1 MSNPSFAVDAS
12 SPFQCI
18 SSPTSP
24 AASPSSSS
32 TELFDVDES
41 MSDIMSAVLQRSSS
55 PDYSTTSEESGS
67 FEEVEYD
74 GSLAESIVSTVSTAS
89 TESTV
94 SIESTVSTEEA
105 LDEDADNEQSSC
117 DSYESSANGSP
128 KIVYQGSLNFEGS
141 ISNETAEA
149 EDGPSTEVD
158 EVNTNV
164 SASKSIIVAELEREL
179 TGYLE
184 KIAFVLRFIQNL
196 CRSSS
201 SDAPSREDENVF
213 VTTTSHM
220 EEVINS
226 PGEEHMLSER
236 MGQTT
241 QVDDTDIG
249 SPMSIDFLTDTPSP
263 PCIHHDNP
271 FLNHPT
277 TPSSALLDPEFST
290 LLASG
295 SSSLNSPVVTSVTV
309 SLRGLLK

>member
-94 SIESTVSTEEA
+94 SIESTVSTKEA

-149 EDGPSTEVD
+149 EDGPNTEVD

-184 KIAFVLRFIQNL
+184 KIAFVL
-196 CRSSS
+196 
-201 SDAPSREDENVF
+201 REDENVF

-249 SPMSIDFLTDTPSP
+249 SPMSIDFLT
-263 PCIHHDNP
+263 
-271 FLNHPT
+271 
-277 TPSSALLDPEFST
+277 E
-290 LLASG
+290 
-295 SSSLNSPVVTSVTV
+295 
-309 SLRGLLK
+309 